1 MTSGHGGCDP
11 YGLAVAANRRGFRA
25 KVYVS
30 VSDEQ
35 RLFLEGVRS
44 EKKKEVMRLAQEELR
59 REVAETDIAVI
70 HQPLSW
76 AEMADYI
83 DRGVYPIMLIS
94 LYRMYREKAPHW
106 IVVHGYDDRFV
117 YTHDPLIDPDDWD
130 IAADKINMTI
140 PDRKR
145 VV

>member
-1 MTSGHGGCDP
+1 
-11 YGLAVAANRRGFRA
+11 
-25 KVYVS
+25 
-30 VSDEQ
+30 
-35 RLFLEGVRS
+35 
-44 EKKKEVMRLAQEELR
+44 MRLAQEELR

-94 LYRMYREKAPHW
+94 LYRMYREKEPHW

-117 YTHDPLIDPDDWD
+117 YTHDPLIDTDDWHLD
-130 IAADKINMTI
+130 DDTTTMPLPRWEVEREARSGQSERTSLVAGQRWKGAEHQGSE
-140 PDRKR
+140 PH
-145 VV
+145 